1 MDIATKLQKIK
12 NSLPAHVTLAAVS
25 KFHPATAIEQ
35 AYAAGQRIF
44 AESRVQELLDKQP
57 ALPADI
63 QWHFIGHL
71 QTNKVKFIVPF
82 IDLIQ
87 SVDSLH
93 LLKEIN
99 KQAQR
104 VDRPIRVLLQVHIA
118 QEEHKFG
125 FTPQEITSIV
135 SQSFSHIHFCGL
147 MGMATFSDDEAL
159 ISSEFATLRSLFDT
173 LRSLNQ
179 VDNSLFTICSCGMS
193 DDYPL
198 AIAQGSNMVRVGSA
212 IFGSRH

>member
-1 MDIATKLQKIK
+1 MDIAIRLQKIK
-12 NSLPAHVTLAAVS
+12 DSLPAHVTLAAVS
-25 KFHPATAIEQ
+25 KYHPCASIEQ

-44 AESRVQELLDKQP
+44 AESRAQELLDKQTT
-57 ALPADI
+57 LPADI

-71 QTNKVKFIVPF
+71 QTNKVKSIVPF

-93 LLKEIN
+93 LLQEIN

-104 VDRPIRVLLQVHIA
+104 IDRPIRVLLQVHIA

-125 FTPQEITSIV
+125 FTPEEVPGILQ
-135 SQSFSHIHFCGL
+135 QDFSHIHFCGL
-147 MGMATFSDDEAL
+147 MGMATFSDDDVL
-159 ISSEFATLRSLFDT
+159 ISSEFSSLRSLFDT
-173 LRSLNQ
+173 IRNENQ
-179 VDNSLFTICSCGMS
+179 IDKSLFSICSCGMS

-212 IFGSRH
+212 IFGSRQ